1 MVAIPLVPLGIVS
14 VVVLVCL
21 SAFFSSSETAIF
33 SLPVEQLA
41 EQATSGDGRATQLAA
56 MREDPHRLLVTLL
69 VESFSTGVAVV
80 LATVVASATVL
91 VFGEI
96 VPKSYGLGNA
106 LEWALRI
113 TRPLRLVELVLFP
126 LVAVFDVA
134 TRRLSAAIG
143 GEGAIE
149 KYVDDDGLYV
159 RRPQASSGSV
169 PSSVVPARGN
179 ESNSA
184 SASLS

>member
-1 MVAIPLVPLGIVS
+1 MVALPLVPLGIVS

-33 SLPVEQLA
+33 SLPVEQLTEHA
-41 EQATSGDGRATQLAA
+41 ESGDSRATQLAA
-56 MREDPHRLLVTLL
+56 MREDPHRLLVTLLVGNNVVNVAISSITTALL

-113 TRPLRLVELVLFP
+113 TRPLRVVELALFP
-126 LVAVFDVA
+126 LVVVFDVA

-149 KYVDDDGLYV
+149 EPYVDDDDGL
-159 RRPQASSGSV
+159 
-169 PSSVVPARGN
+169 
-179 ESNSA
+179 
-184 SASLS
+184 